1 VSARRPH
8 LFGLALGVVAF
19 AHPGTALAQDA
30 ENPGARLNQSTEFG
44 PTQTPPPPPDIPAAE
59 LPRPAAP
66 TAPGAAVPPAK
77 TAPGTPTAAPAGP
90 PAAPPQR
97 PLLKSDRLDLPGYV
111 PGYRSYEGLGLSP
124 YAPRVPGLAG
134 GLTPS
139 FGAPSPTDDWTF
151 TFGGYMSATLQ
162 FSINER
168 LDPQSGQ
175 SSMVLHT
182 PPSIVEEY
190 AAFPSTTALPGNWI
204 GANLSYGTSYVTATV
219 SLNTWNP
226 TGPTNQPGG
235 QYFINNMFL
244 KFRAPPIEDKLR
256 LGFTVGF
263 FNNAY
268 GALGRYG
275 GGFYTNPLTGEIQ
288 GAGVLTLAE
297 YDLSDKLILVA
308 EHGIMS
314 TGGPREG
321 FMPAEVIEGTGNGG
335 NGGDPQ
341 FPAAFVHHAHLGMI
355 MKGDLQLELKLHFM
369 TNWAQDDRVQRK
381 RGGVEDD
388 PCDIP
393 TTIEVNECFVP
404 DGRMRVYGFDV
415 KMLSS
420 AYGVLGVGAS
430 YITGHYAE
438 PLKGVRTFG
447 GDGEQLTSSWWGLTT
462 QGNGKLW
469 VAGIS
474 YSMSVASLMLH
485 PEPFNGQAPDIQLDA
500 GFNIGK
506 STSSE
511 PAFSDRVRHKYGLKG
526 TYTFLP
532 FMGAGLRVDRV
543 VPSSKD
549 PEQTFHVLNPWI
561 QFKSSWT
568 SHETISLSYVKWFLG
583 DHTHLDGLNP
593 RYAYGKVDDQ
603 MVALNFNM
611 WW

>member
-1 VSARRPH
+1 VRERRAR
-8 LFGLALGVVAF
+8 LFGLALGAVVS
-19 AHPGTALAQDA
+19 AHAGIAAAQDA
-30 ENPGARLNQSTEFG
+30 ENPGARLNQAAPELDAAK
-44 PTQTPPPPPDIPAAE
+44 TPPPPSVPAAE
-59 LPRPAAP
+59 LPRPTTP
-66 TAPGAAVPPAK
+66 PAPGAAVPPAK
-77 TAPGTPTAAPAGP
+77 VAPGTPTAAPA
-90 PAAPPQR
+90 PAAPPKR
-97 PLLKSDRLDLPGYV
+97 PLLKSDRLERAGYV
-111 PGYRSYEGLGLSP
+111 PGYRNYEGLSLSP
-124 YAPRVPGLAG
+124 YAPRVPGLPG
-134 GLTPS
+134 GMTPS
-139 FGAPSPTDDWTF
+139 FGAPAPTDDWTF

-162 FSINER
+162 FSLNKR

-175 SSMVLHT
+175 SSTVLHT

-204 GANLSYGTSYVTATV
+204 GANLSYGSSYVTATV

-244 KFRAPPIEDKLR
+244 KFRAPPIENKLR

-263 FNNAY
+263 FSNAY

-288 GAGVLTLAE
+288 GAGLLTLAE
-297 YDLSDKLILVA
+297 YDLSDQLVLVA
-308 EHGIMS
+308 EHGIMN

-321 FMPAEVIEGTGNGG
+321 FVPADVASGTGNGG

-341 FPAAFVHHAHLGMI
+341 FPTAFVHHAHLGVVK
-355 MKGDLQLELKLHFM
+355 KGDLQLEMKLHFM

-381 RGGVEDD
+381 RGTIADD
-388 PCDIP
+388 PCDLP
-393 TTIEVNECFVP
+393 TTDEVNECFVP
-404 DGRMRVYGFDV
+404 DGRLRVYGADV

-420 AYGVLGVGAS
+420 AYGVLGIGGA
-430 YITGHYAE
+430 YVTGHYAE
-438 PLKGVRTFG
+438 PLKGIRTFG

-474 YSMSVASLMLH
+474 YSMSVAALMLH
-485 PEPFNGQAPDIQLDA
+485 PEPFNGQAPDVQIDT

-511 PAFSDRVRHKYGLKG
+511 AAFSDRVRHKYGVKV

-532 FMGAGLRVDRV
+532 FMGAGIRFDRV

-549 PEQTFHVLNPWI
+549 SDQTFHVLVPWV
-561 QFKSSWT
+561 QWKSSWT

-583 DHTHLDGLNP
+583 PHTHLDGLNP